1 MMNENIQWFQQR
13 FKEKLSTYK
22 LKVTVFDN
30 PLKDS
35 FGDLTSIEFQR
46 AHIDGMVNFYSRG
59 VLYIEV
65 FDWEKEEDIL
75 NILSFNEDDH
85 AEAFKK
91 LENLL

>member
-1 MMNENIQWFQQR
+1 MNYDIEWFQQQ
-13 FKEKLSTYK
+13 FKEKLRAYK

-30 PLKDS
+30 PLKDP
-35 FGDLTSIEFQR
+35 FGDLTRIEFQR
-46 AHIDGMVNFYSRG
+46 GHIDGMVNFYSRG
-59 VLYIEV
+59 VVYIEV
-65 FDWEKEEDIL
+65 FDWEKEENIL